1 MATVYAQDGTVEGN
15 GVVRDKDGNIK
26 AEFILKSD
34 PLTDQ
39 QAKTLNEMEKDNGNN
54 S

>member
-1 MATVYAQDGTVEGN
+1 MYAQGGTLEGK

-26 AEFILKSD
+26 AEFTIKSD

-39 QAKTLNEMEKDNGNN
+39 QTKTLNEMEKKHGHNP
-54 S
+54 

>member
-1 MATVYAQDGTVEGN
+1 MMYAQGGTLEGT
-15 GVVRDKDGNIK
+15 GVVIDKDGNIK
-26 AEFILKSD
+26 AEFTVKSD

-39 QAKTLNEMEKDNGNN
+39 QTKTLNEMEKDHGNH

>member
-1 MATVYAQDGTVEGN
+1 MIAQGGTLEGK
-15 GVVRDKDGNIK
+15 GVVLDKDGNVK
-26 AEFILKSD
+26 AEFTIKSD

-39 QAKTLNEMEKDNGNN
+39 QVKTLNEMEKNHGNH